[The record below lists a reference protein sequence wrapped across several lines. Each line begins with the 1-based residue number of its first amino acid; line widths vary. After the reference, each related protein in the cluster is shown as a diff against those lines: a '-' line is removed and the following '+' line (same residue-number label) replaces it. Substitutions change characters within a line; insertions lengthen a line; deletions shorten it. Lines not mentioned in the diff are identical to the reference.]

1 MKDKCSLDCLE
12 VKSKMVPQ
20 VIVLFLL
27 AAGAASQGAIP
38 GIANRCFEPVLT
50 GRCRAFI
57 PSYHFDPLSG
67 ACDCFVYGGCGG
79 NNNRFNTLEECMTT
93 CSVRPGLQTA
103 TANCDRILNSARIP
117 QQPVVE
123 PQEPRQQT
131 TTAAPA
137 IPAPRPTAAPEK
149 EESGNEGEEESSGRR
164 TVQSVVIG
172 PSGLGTGTLTIGQPV
187 RIPHLTAK
195 REE

>member
-1 MKDKCSLDCLE
+1 
-12 VKSKMVPQ
+12 MVPQ
-20 VIVLFLL
+20 GVVLFLL
-27 AAGAASQGAIP
+27 VAGVASQGAIP
-38 GIANRCFEPVLT
+38 GVANRCFEPVLT

-57 PSYHFDPLSG
+57 PSYYFDPLSG

-93 CSVRPGLQTA
+93 CSVRPELQTA
-103 TANCDRILNSARIP
+103 TPNCDRILNSARIP

-123 PQEPRQQT
+123 PREPRQQP
-131 TTAAPA
+131 TTALPTAPVSPTT
-137 IPAPRPTAAPEK
+137 PAPRPTAAPEQ
-149 EESGNEGEEESSGRR
+149 EESGDEGEESSGRR

-187 RIPHLTAK
+187 RIPHLT
-195 REE
+195 RNQEE